1 MSRFGQSKSRYVY
14 TFGEAKDLGKEIL
27 GGKGKNLAE
36 MVGMGLP
43 IPM

>member
-1 MSRFGQSKSRYVY
+1 M
-14 TFGEAKDLGKEIL
+14 FGEAKGLGKDML

-36 MVGMGLP
+36 MVKLGLP

>member
-1 MSRFGQSKSRYVY
+1 MCLFKKKKKYVY
-14 TFGEAKDLGKEIL
+14 MFGEAKGLGKDML

-36 MVGMGLP
+36 MVKLGLP